1 MEREILEALRE
12 ISSKLD
18 AVVARLEALE
28 ERVIGAE
35 EPEPGDVEAY
45 HEAERELREG
55 RLVPFE
61 RE

>member
-1 MEREILEALRE
+1 
-12 ISSKLD
+12 
-18 AVVARLEALE
+18 
-28 ERVIGAE
+28 VIGAE